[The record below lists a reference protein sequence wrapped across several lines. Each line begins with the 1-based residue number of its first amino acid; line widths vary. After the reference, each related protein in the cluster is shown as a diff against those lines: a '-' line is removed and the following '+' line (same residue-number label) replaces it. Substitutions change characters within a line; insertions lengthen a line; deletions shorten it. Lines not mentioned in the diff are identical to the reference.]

1 MFKVKE
7 IEFDCSKVSE
17 ETKECIAEGFVEI
30 AEVLGY
36 VPTIKANSEMKIK
49 EKTAVIK
56 FKRPISFNTVNN
68 ILVQLLD
75 RQRSVKLDEVEYKP
89 EDKKVEVEVKL
100 SVNPNER
107 EFVNVAIDGINQ
119 KTKATGK
126 TPIALQY

>member
-7 IEFDCSKVSE
+7 IEFDCSKVPE

-75 RQRSVKLDEVEYKP
+75 RQRSVKIDEIEYEP
-89 EDKKVEVEVKL
+89 EDKKVEVEVK
-100 SVNPNER
+100 
-107 EFVNVAIDGINQ
+107 
-119 KTKATGK
+119 
-126 TPIALQY
+126 

>member
-1 MFKVKE
+1 MFKVKK

-36 VPTIKANSEMKIK
+36 VPTIKANSEMKIE
-49 EKTAVIK
+49 EKSAVIK

-89 EDKKVEVEVKL
+89 EDKKVEVEVK
-100 SVNPNER
+100 
-107 EFVNVAIDGINQ
+107 
-119 KTKATGK
+119 
-126 TPIALQY
+126 